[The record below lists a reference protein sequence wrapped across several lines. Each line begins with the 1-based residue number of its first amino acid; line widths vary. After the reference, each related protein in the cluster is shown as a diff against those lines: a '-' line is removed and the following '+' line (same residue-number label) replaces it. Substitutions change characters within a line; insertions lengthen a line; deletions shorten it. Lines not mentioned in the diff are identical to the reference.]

1 MYLPSMIQLTQNVN
15 ILAKDVIDAIS
26 TVGRIRSQVYG
37 PSHTAPV
44 VEEATVVATTTDAG
58 EPTAAPAAAAPAPED
73 KHKKTYYEII
83 SDDSD
88 ILRIVVQV
96 MNGMSST
103 AIELQKYLSYWDKY
117 KVRLYTHIL
126 LVACI
131 YTLTNL
137 IHTHTPHI
145 YTPYTYPTYIIASVG
160 DGQGGVHQEVR
171 QVQPH
176 SATVRRGYLQV

>member
-1 MYLPSMIQLTQNVN
+1 MEHSLKNSVKKSLQELSKVINGDSKTDPVVIFTVQIQLLEDHCMYQPSMIQLTQNVN

-37 PSHTAPV
+37 PSHTVPA
-44 VEEATVVATTTDAG
+44 VEEVTATTTTADG
-58 EPTAAPAAAAPAPED
+58 SEPTAAPAAAAAPAPED

-117 KVRLYTHIL
+117 KVRLYTHM
-126 LVACI
+126 
-131 YTLTNL
+131 
-137 IHTHTPHI
+137 
-145 YTPYTYPTYIIASVG
+145 
-160 DGQGGVHQEVR
+160 
-171 QVQPH
+171 
-176 SATVRRGYLQV
+176 

>member
-37 PSHTAPV
+37 PSHTVPV
-44 VEEATVVATTTDAG
+44 VEEATATTAAADGSETTVPVAT
-58 EPTAAPAAAAPAPED
+58 AAPAPED

-117 KVRLYTHIL
+117 KVRLYTHTL
-126 LVACI
+126 LVACA
-131 YTLTNL
+131 YTLTAL

-145 YTPYTYPTYIIASVG
+145 YTHTLCV
-160 DGQGGVHQEVR
+160 
-171 QVQPH
+171 
-176 SATVRRGYLQV
+176 L

>member
-37 PSHTAPV
+37 PSHTVPV
-44 VEEATVVATTTDAG
+44 VEEVTATTTAAAAAADG
-58 EPTAAPAAAAPAPED
+58 SEPTAAPATAAPAPED

-117 KVRLYTHIL
+117 KVRLQTHITRCM
-126 LVACI
+126 CI
-131 YTLTNL
+131 YTYYSNTQAY
-137 IHTHTPHI
+137 TSYI
-145 YTPYTYPTYIIASVG
+145 YTSRI
-160 DGQGGVHQEVR
+160 
-171 QVQPH
+171 
-176 SATVRRGYLQV
+176 

>member
-1 MYLPSMIQLTQNVN
+1 MEHSLKNSVKKSLQELSKVINGDSKTDPVVIFTVQIQLLEDHCMYLPSMIQLTQNVN

-58 EPTAAPAAAAPAPED
+58 EPTAAPAAAAAPAPED

-117 KVRLYTHIL
+117 KVRLYTQIN
-126 LVACI
+126 
-131 YTLTNL
+131 YYYQY
-137 IHTHTPHI
+137 IHS
-145 YTPYTYPTYIIASVG
+145 Y
-160 DGQGGVHQEVR
+160 
-171 QVQPH
+171 
-176 SATVRRGYLQV
+176 